1 MNSRMTPSEP
11 FPEDLNVLV
20 DSEVE
25 VLNSKLH
32 RELDH
37 EYVHEDGPFPETE
50 SRLEQV
56 TEELDFRDLVSE
68 SPKGAGTD
76 QTPAD
81 LPGLVDANA
90 PDHAPRT
97 TTSASGPDSTEPGA
111 EHHAG

>member
-1 MNSRMTPSEP
+1 MNSRITPSEP
-11 FPEDLNVLV
+11 FPEDLNVLM

-37 EYVHEDGPFPETE
+37 EYVHEDGSSPETE

-68 SPKGAGTD
+68 SPKDAPTD

-81 LPGLVDANA
+81 PFDLMEANA
-90 PDHAPRT
+90 TDHAPRT
-97 TTSASGPDSTEPGA
+97 TTRAAGPDSSEPGV